1 MWKAVNCLTWDG
13 LMEPWLGLWF
23 VLSHKKKWP
32 TLAHNFFFSFWGMV
46 IKTMSLKQG
55 KIWSYISSMLTR
67 VPSPDERLRRELKI
81 RRASEYFWQTS
92 RCFISWGNTAS
103 NAWYYFSNKMSL
115 YREIKD
121 AKMSSFSSDFQT
133 LIKH

>member
-1 MWKAVNCLTWDG
+1 MWKAVNCLTWDVDWWSLELAYG
-13 LMEPWLGLWF
+13 LFCRKERNGQHWR
-23 VLSHKKKWP
+23 
-32 TLAHNFFFSFWGMV
+32 TIFFSFWGMV
-46 IKTMSLKQG
+46 IKTKSLKQG

-81 RRASEYFWQTS
+81 RCAAEYFWQTS
-92 RCFISWGNTAS
+92 RRFISWGNTAS
-103 NAWYYFSNKMSL
+103 KAWYYFSNKRSL